1 MKNIFTKYEHFT
13 VKNTIKNNGWAVG
26 YKNIKQIL
34 SLFLENST
42 KLSNGYLPQE
52 MKNCQSFT
60 QMHKI
65 FLTDFTDSLPCTAN
79 FTGVKS
85 KFPGRPHSD
94 PSI

>member
-60 QMHKI
+60 QMRKI